1 MRART
6 VSAVRP
12 SPPRLGVRVRAVL
25 STRQRGVE
33 CSHLDCAD
41 GPAGSGLV
49 IAVQGPGGI
58 AFPAN
63 GARLAAA
70 GLRRPGAQPDS
81 CALSCAVRSCQACR
95 SAGPRFRQSKVGHNL
110 ELPFWR
116 MAEAFRLVQ
125 NFAFA
130 ALSLRLRKRPCDRKG
145 SAQWTPSIISPKTT
159 RTNIKNCA
167 GWLGPGM
174 LTSRCTDA
182 RPRAGESFQPCM
194 KVRRSRFCAARPAP
208 VCPCCGLPL
217 GPGLQLRCRGSAD
230 DFSGSMPSGL
240 FWHAELV
247 FRSLPA
253 LSGGF
258 FSRPPRTRS

>member
-95 SAGPRFRQSKVGHNL
+95 SAGPRPALGVFDNR
-110 ELPFWR
+110 
-116 MAEAFRLVQ
+116 RLVTIL
-125 NFAFA
+125 NYLFGEWPRLS
-130 ALSLRLRKRPCDRKG
+130 ALFKTLRSLR
-145 SAQWTPSIISPKTT
+145 SA
-159 RTNIKNCA
+159 CA
-167 GWLGPGM
+167 CESDPAI
-174 LTSRCTDA
+174 A
-182 RPRAGESFQPCM
+182 RA
-194 KVRRSRFCAARPAP
+194 VR
-208 VCPCCGLPL
+208 
-217 GPGLQLRCRGSAD
+217 
-230 DFSGSMPSGL
+230 SG
-240 FWHAELV
+240 
-247 FRSLPA
+247 
-253 LSGGF
+253 
-258 FSRPPRTRS
+258 RPPSSPRKPHAQT